1 MAVEYWTLEE
11 VKTQLHVS
19 DEFITEL
26 ESEQIVTV
34 ILHPQKHVRAI
45 STQELDKVRL
55 ASVLIKE
62 MDVNLAGVE
71 VILNMRS
78 TMLEMR
84 RQMDRILKH
93 VVEEVR
99 KNLEDRGA

>member
-1 MAVEYWTLEE
+1 
-11 VKTQLHVS
+11 
-19 DEFITEL
+19 
-26 ESEQIVTV
+26 
-34 ILHPQKHVRAI
+34 
-45 STQELDKVRL
+45 
-55 ASVLIKE
+55 

-93 VVEEVR
+93 VVDEVR
-99 KNLEDRGA
+99 KNLEDQDA